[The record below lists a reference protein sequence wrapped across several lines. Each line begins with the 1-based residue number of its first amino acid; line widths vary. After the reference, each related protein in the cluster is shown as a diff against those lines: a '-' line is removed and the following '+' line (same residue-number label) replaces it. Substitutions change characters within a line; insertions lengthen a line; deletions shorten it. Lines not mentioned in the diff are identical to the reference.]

1 LVRYRKRRSVAYF
14 LPLDLEKAHGLVEK
28 QSSSMIFTLKGRRG
42 RAIVDNLIELIGG
55 TAPVVL
61 VNGPGHRTMNFQL
74 PTTSHKRFDKLT
86 EY

>member
-1 LVRYRKRRSVAYF
+1 
-14 LPLDLEKAHGLVEK
+14 
-28 QSSSMIFTLKGRRG
+28 MIFTLKGRRG
-42 RAIVDNLIELIGG
+42 RAIVDNLIELFGG